1 VLLSQ
6 YSTITGQRV
15 RVIGQLSAGGRFFTA
30 FHITVDAAGKHLL
43 AYNDTHRVKA
53 VDLTTG
59 HLASITVGQIPYL
72 DGAYNTA
79 AW

>member
-1 VLLSQ
+1 
-6 YSTITGQRV
+6 
-15 RVIGQLSAGGRFFTA
+15 
-30 FHITVDAAGKHLL
+30 
-43 AYNDTHRVKA
+43 VKA